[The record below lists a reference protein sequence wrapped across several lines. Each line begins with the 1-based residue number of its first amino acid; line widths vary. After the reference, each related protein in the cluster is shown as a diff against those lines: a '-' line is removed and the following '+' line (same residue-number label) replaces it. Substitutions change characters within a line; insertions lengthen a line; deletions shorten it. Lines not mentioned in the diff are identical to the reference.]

1 MPSAME
7 ILGFEKEREK
17 AASALS
23 RSASPTCAPVAPSEA
38 WGEAAPPVAAS
49 PPRPSDPAD
58 LAAGGLIL
66 DHAASLVENGLAPL
80 DLAEEPKKVSSGG
93 CDENAGQL
101 APVTEASVLELLNA
115 GSKPELQTLRLI
127 GEQRAEM
134 IVQFREK
141 HGPLTSIDQLNEIG
155 LKAFKPR
162 AFLDANLKHGVPL
175 TSTC

>member
-1 MPSAME
+1 ME
-7 ILGFEKEREK
+7 ILGFTK
-17 AASALS
+17 AEATS
-23 RSASPTCAPVAPSEA
+23 RSSSPPAEPLERGPVEA
-38 WGEAAPPVAAS
+38 WGEAEPTVAS

-66 DHAASLVENGLAPL
+66 DEAAAVVESGLAPL
-80 DLAEEPKKVSSGG
+80 SFPDEPKKAEVAPKGS
-93 CDENAGQL
+93 DENAAQI
-101 APVTEASVLELLNA
+101 TEASVLELLNA

-175 TSTC
+175 TTTIC